1 MDERQKRGF
10 VIPVFYF
17 VAVLTKDRR
26 TGIPAKKWSRTYSD
40 GLVAARARIL
50 PSEVD
55 DITTCS
61 L

>member
-26 TGIPAKKWSRTYSD
+26 TGIPAKK
-40 GLVAARARIL
+40 
-50 PSEVD
+50 
-55 DITTCS
+55 
-61 L
+61 